1 MCERTYGV
9 TDSGRVVCERTYGVA
24 DSGRVVVLSCARGR
38 TVSLTVDKYMGGSRP
53 RKKWTCRGC
62 DVCERTYSVT
72 DSGHVVVVSCA
83 RGRTVS
89 LTVDV
94 SWLCRV
100 REDVRCH

>member
-9 TDSGRVVCERTYGVA
+9 TDNGH
-24 DSGRVVVLSCARGR
+24 VVVVSCARGR
-38 TVSLTVDKYMGGSRP
+38 TVSLTVDMSWLCRV
-53 RKKWTCRGC
+53 RKDVQCHWQWTCRGC
-62 DVCERTYSVT
+62 VVCERTYGVT

-89 LTVDV
+89 LTVDM
-94 SWLCRV
+94 SWLCCV